1 VLVLTPEEVL
11 EDQKSIHDPRAKTI
25 QFPLRNAL
33 RSKLDMSIS
42 SMMASESFD
51 GVLIYY
57 YKRKKSFQ
65 YPVKQFAN
73 GFGSAISPVLNR
85 TIS

>member
-1 VLVLTPEEVL
+1 MIRSPSSDPHLELAFFKVLVLTPEEVL

-51 GVLIYY
+51 DVLIYY

-65 YPVKQFAN
+65 CPVN
-73 GFGSAISPVLNR
+73 
-85 TIS
+85 